1 MEPLRTD
8 RLHQSEAAIRRKPVG
23 FNNRVPYIAIS
34 HHSLD
39 SQQTLGGDVR
49 EDTVSQLTETP
60 THLPRIPAPRDESPH
75 RRNWS
80 HVWLWLPE
88 FLWCITSLVLFG
100 AIIAVLAWRD
110 NKPLPDWYAGLT
122 VNTVIALL
130 ATICRASTVVPIS
143 EGISQ
148 LKWNWLAQ
156 GTRPLRDLAV
166 FDEASRGPWG
176 SLRMVFKAKGQ

>member
-1 MEPLRTD
+1 MEPFRIE
-8 RLHQSEAAIRRKPVG
+8 HPSQSGTTIRRKPVG
-23 FNNRVPYIAIS
+23 SNISVSYVAIS
-34 HHSLD
+34 HGLD
-39 SQQTLGGDVR
+39 SQQTLGTGAH
-49 EDTVSQLTETP
+49 EDRVSELTETISNP
-60 THLPRIPAPRDESPH
+60 IKPPSPRERSPH
-75 RRNWS
+75 RRTWS

-88 FLWCITSLVLFG
+88 FLWCITSLALFG
-100 AIIAVLAWRD
+100 AIITVLAWRD
-110 NKPLPDWYAGLT
+110 DKPLPDWYAGIT

-130 ATICRASTVVPIS
+130 ATICRASTVIPIS

-176 SLRMVFKAKGQ
+176 SLRMVFKARGQ